1 MTIALLSECLLILS
15 ASLLG
20 EGLDVPS
27 RPPSASIVFG
37 TKVACVAAI
46 SGNSLSIG
54 KRDFDLGHAS
64 SLRSGLARPP
74 KTTLLPPGLPSLA

>member
-1 MTIALLSECLLILS
+1 VVESGGLLNRYRCQSLS
-15 ASLLG
+15 G
-20 EGLDVPS
+20 V
-27 RPPSASIVFG
+27 RIPPSPLNTIVFG